1 MDTSATQADLTPR
14 AETTVDADD
23 VIDNDSYPV
32 TRRTVPIRYRERVR
46 YDRDAVH
53 AVLDQALIA
62 HIAFVLDDAPVV
74 LPAAFARHGE
84 TIYVHGSRAGRF
96 ARLGQAGAP
105 VCVTVTLL
113 DGLVF
118 ARAWLIH
125 SMAYRSVVIHG
136 QLRLVTDDQERM
148 RALAAILEHV
158 ATGRS
163 SVARPP
169 TRQEFASVAVVALDL
184 AEVSCKVRREEQSK
198 FEPADLQGGCWA
210 GFVPLRQVALAPR
223 SAPDLPPDV
232 TVPAIVDGY
241 RGPFPV
247 TDEAIV
253 NAPPPPERPA
263 R

>member
-1 MDTSATQADLTPR
+1 MVAIDS
-14 AETTVDADD
+14 ETFD
-23 VIDNDSYPV
+23 DSYSV
-32 TRRTVPIRYRERVR
+32 TARTVPIRYRERVR
-46 YDRDAVH
+46 YDREAVH
-53 AVLDQALIA
+53 SVLDNGLVA
-62 HIAFVLDDAPVV
+62 HLAFVRDDAPVV
-74 LPAAFARHGE
+74 LPAVYARRGE
-84 TIYVHGSRAGRF
+84 TVYMHGSAAGRF
-96 ARLGQAGAP
+96 ARLGKAGAP

-136 QLRLVTDDQERM
+136 QLRLVTDDEERM
-148 RALAAILEHV
+148 TGLAAILEHV

-169 TRQEFASVAVVALDL
+169 TRQEFASVAVVAIDLD
-184 AEVSCKVRREEQSK
+184 EVSCKIRREEQSK

-210 GFVPLRQVALAPR
+210 GFVPLRQVALEPR

-232 TVPAIVDGY
+232 TMPPIVDGY

-247 TDEAIV
+247 SEEAMSRV
-253 NAPPPPERPA
+253 PAPPAKPA

>member
-1 MDTSATQADLTPR
+1 MTTLDISAVDDDLTTDP
-14 AETTVDADD
+14 
-23 VIDNDSYPV
+23 DNYEV

-46 YDRDAVH
+46 YDREAVH
-53 AVLDQALIA
+53 SVLDQALVA
-62 HIAFVLDDAPVV
+62 HVAFVLDDAPVV
-74 LPAAFARHGE
+74 LPAAFARRGE
-84 TIYVHGSRAGRF
+84 TIYLHGSRAGRF

-148 RALAAILEHV
+148 RGLASILEHV

-163 SVARPP
+163 SQARPP

-184 AEVSCKVRREEQSK
+184 VEVSCKVRREEQSK

-210 GFVPLRQVALAPR
+210 GFVPLRQVALTPR

-232 TVPAIVDGY
+232 LMPEIVDGY
-241 RGPFPV
+241 SGPFPV
-247 TDEAIV
+247 SEDAIAKV
-253 NAPPPPERPA
+253 PPAPTKPA
-263 R
+263 G